1 MTQESDPK
9 KLSESF
15 SRIFTSFGE
24 ALSEIFND
32 PELKARA
39 KEFGSSAAAS
49 ASTFA
54 SRFKDKEVR
63 EKFAQAAF
71 AAKEFGLGLVSEAD
85 DLLSRI
91 KESDSPTPED
101 KNTTHDKPDKGS
113 QD

>member
-1 MTQESDPK
+1 MEKESDTK

-15 SRIFTSFGE
+15 SQIFTSFGE

-63 EKFAQAAF
+63 EKFAQAAI
-71 AAKEFGLGLVSEAD
+71 AAKEFGLGIVNEAD
-85 DLLSRI
+85 ELLSKM
-91 KESDSPTPED
+91 KEADPTPPETD
-101 KNTTHDKPDKGS
+101 ESHQK
-113 QD
+113 

>member
-15 SRIFTSFGE
+15 NQIFTSFGE
-24 ALSEIFND
+24 ALSKIFND

-71 AAKEFGLGLVSEAD
+71 AAKEFGLGLVNEAD
-85 DLLSRI
+85 EILSRM
-91 KESDSPTPED
+91 KESDSSTSKD
-101 KNTTHDKPDKGS
+101 KNTPRDKPGESSHD
-113 QD
+113 